1 MNCKILIIQTYINM
15 VNIEYK
21 IILDIEKNYS
31 TTRN

>member
-21 IILDIEKNYS
+21 IILDIEKIIQQ
-31 TTRN
+31 